1 VKVTILGCGT
11 SSGVPRIGNDWG
23 ACDPTDPRNR
33 RTRASIL
40 IEHGGTRILVDT
52 SPDLRAQ
59 LLAAN
64 VVTLDAVIWTHE
76 HADHCHGIDDL
87 RQVFHAMG
95 RPVPGYARTK
105 TLDLLKQR
113 FGYVFAGNGGYPPTV
128 EPHELTDSIE
138 VGGVHISVVDQP
150 HGRIT
155 SAGLRFEAGGFAI
168 GYSTDTDH
176 LTEVMAK
183 LFTGLDLWIVDG
195 LREKPH
201 PTHAHLDETLGWI
214 AQLGPKRAVITHM
227 DQSLDYALL
236 AARLPMGVEP
246 GHDNLAVTL

>member
-1 VKVTILGCGT
+1 MKVTILGCGT

-23 ACDPTDPRNR
+23 VCDPANPRNR

-40 IEHGGTRILVDT
+40 VEHDGTRILVDT

-64 VVTLDAVIWTHE
+64 VVGLDAVIWTHE

-95 RPVPGYARTK
+95 RAVPGFARAK
-105 TLDLLKQR
+105 TLDLLRRR
-113 FGYVFAGNGGYPPTV
+113 FAYVFAGNGGYPPTV
-128 EPHELTDSIE
+128 EANELTDAFDL
-138 VGGVHISVVDQP
+138 GGIAVAVVDQP

-155 SAGLRFEAGGFAI
+155 SAGLRFEANGAAI
-168 GYSTDTDH
+168 GYSTDTDQ
-176 LTEVMAK
+176 LTEAMASV
-183 LFTGLDLWIVDG
+183 FADLDLWIVDG

-201 PTHAHLDETLGWI
+201 PTHAHLEETLDWI
-214 AQLGPKRAVITHM
+214 ARLKPRRAVITHM
-227 DQSLDYALL
+227 DQSLDYATL
-236 AARLPMGVEP
+236 AARLPAGVEP
-246 GHDNLAVTL
+246 GHDNLEIVL